1 MRRWAAFLLRLYVA
15 AACVCL
21 LAPIL
26 IVVILAFS
34 GEGYLH
40 FPPTSLSLQ
49 WFARFFGD
57 LQWQHALLSSLVI
70 GAIACL
76 VSTTVGFFAAYAFLR
91 AEFRGKKLLLS
102 LMLTPIIV
110 PSIITAIA
118 MYYLAGRLGLIGNF
132 LWLGLCHAVIAMP
145 IVLLILLAALHAVDP
160 NLERAALGLGGSRL
174 RVFCRIEFARGRR
187 RHRRLGS
194 ALGPASD
201 PGAKSLLAIAAYD
214 VGNP

>member
-15 AACVCL
+15 AACVYL

-57 LQWQHALLSSLVI
+57 SQWQHALLSSLVI

-91 AEFRGKKLLLS
+91 AEFSRQEA
-102 LMLTPIIV
+102 TTV
-110 PSIITAIA
+110 ADA
-118 MYYLAGRLGLIGNF
+118 DAHHRAE
-132 LWLGLCHAVIAMP
+132 HHHRDRD
-145 IVLLILLAALHAVDP
+145 VLP
-160 NLERAALGLGGSRL
+160 L
-174 RVFCRIEFARGRR
+174 RQAQADR
-187 RHRRLGS
+187 
-194 ALGPASD
+194 
-201 PGAKSLLAIAAYD
+201 
-214 VGNP
+214 